1 MTPAG
6 GPWIL
11 HVDVDAFLASVE
23 LQRHPELAGLPV
35 IVGGSGAYC
44 ASMAAKN
51 YNSFPEAPEVLLDKD
66 GSQHLIRRRQTLEQV
81 LANEVMPD
89 FLKSGV

>member
-35 IVGGSGAYC
+35 IVGGSGDPSEPRKVVTC
-44 ASMAAKN
+44 ASYEARTYGVHAGMPLRRAARRWKRSAL
-51 YNSFPEAPEVLLDKD
+51 NS
-66 GSQHLIRRRQTLEQV
+66 
-81 LANEVMPD
+81 
-89 FLKSGV
+89 